1 MTVDA
6 PAAGGGAGSSSNG
19 GGGKGGQ
26 SLVNFDP
33 TGLERAAKA
42 AKELDSSKNS
52 KGAIDIAL
60 SQERTQQLESEAKLK
75 EREVMIKQLEMQ
87 RARVEEEERRKTIE
101 METTHINHRNKAQD
115 EMARRRNQEQM
126 EGQKRLQDEQLRRQ
140 EDSIQ
145 KQEAMKRQTV
155 EYEKEL
161 QRKNDKAKVD
171 AEIEGKIKYER
182 ENRLL
187 HVENMKL
194 QAAEM
199 RDTTIEAIKVAGETI
214 GKGVRE
220 FLGDREKLTAAV
232 ASVTLLALG
241 TPDLSSPVKHRTR
254 LIVTVFASFF
264 YLVGVYAARTS
275 TSVIGKYVES
285 RMGKPSLVRETSRRT
300 VTTAL
305 REPLKSKK
313 HPFWIFVICQ
323 PSPSYRTPPLN
334 R

>member
-1 MTVDA
+1 
-6 PAAGGGAGSSSNG
+6 
-19 GGGKGGQ
+19 
-26 SLVNFDP
+26 VNFDP

-254 LIVTVFASFF
+254 LIVTVFAFF
-264 YLVGVYAARTS
+264 FFFFL
-275 TSVIGKYVES
+275 
-285 RMGKPSLVRETSRRT
+285 
-300 VTTAL
+300 
-305 REPLKSKK
+305 
-313 HPFWIFVICQ
+313 W
-323 PSPSYRTPPLN
+323 
-334 R
+334 